1 MFSPLLNEQF
11 LFNPMQRRVPCI
23 ADIMQVEA
31 EVRALS
37 ILSQNSSNSL
47 DDSTCVSVG
56 KANVI
61 KIYEVRLCVI

>member
-1 MFSPLLNEQF
+1 
-11 LFNPMQRRVPCI
+11 MQRRVPCI

-37 ILSQNSSNSL
+37 ILSQKGSNPL